1 MDRPPLPEAIV
12 SHRVIAVARRRDP
25 ATMPAIADALV
36 EGGVHVLEVTLDA
49 PDALATLAEL
59 AARFEPGDLLLGAGT
74 VLDAGMAG
82 RAVDAGARFVVSPTI
97 ERDVLDVTA
106 AAGIACLP
114 GAMTP
119 TELLAA
125 WRLGASAV
133 KLFPASAV
141 GPSFVR
147 ELRGPLPDVPVVPTG
162 GISAADAAAYLEAG
176 AVAVGIGGWLT
187 GSGDPRVVRER
198 ARELTTALGTG
209 RGLASGR

>member
-1 MDRPPLPEAIV
+1 
-12 SHRVIAVARRRDP
+12 
-25 ATMPAIADALV
+25 
-36 EGGVHVLEVTLDA
+36 
-49 PDALATLAEL
+49 
-59 AARFEPGDLLLGAGT
+59 
-74 VLDAGMAG
+74 VLDAATAQ
-82 RAVDAGARFVVSPTI
+82 RAVDAGARFVVSPTV
-97 ERDVLDVTA
+97 EPEVLAVTA
-106 AAGIACLP
+106 AAGVASLP

-119 TELLAA
+119 TEVLAA

-147 ELRGPLPDVPVVPTG
+147 ELHGPLPDVPIVPTG

-187 GSGDPRVVRER
+187 GSGDPSIVRER
-198 ARELTTALGTG
+198 ARALAAAVGAG